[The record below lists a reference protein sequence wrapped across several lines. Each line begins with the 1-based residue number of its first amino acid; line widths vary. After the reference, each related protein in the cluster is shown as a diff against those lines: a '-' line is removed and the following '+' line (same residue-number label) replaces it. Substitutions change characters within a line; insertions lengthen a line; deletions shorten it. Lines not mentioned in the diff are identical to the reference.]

1 MAPRIEKA
9 KGIGFCFGVRR
20 ALDIL
25 EKAARER
32 GTVETLGAIVHN
44 QPVLDRL
51 AGIGV
56 RIASGVDDI
65 QGSVV
70 AISAHGISPQLE
82 QEIKSRHI
90 EVIDTTCPFVH
101 RAQIAARRL
110 ARAGFFTIVYGDAH
124 HPEVKGVLGWA
135 GGRGMATVDE
145 QLVTGIKPLPR
156 RLGIL
161 SQTTQIPEHFNEFV
175 VQLISHTLDKD
186 SELRI
191 VDTICH
197 DIRERQAQALELA
210 RRVGLMLVIGGHSSA
225 NTNRLAQLC
234 SEVTRTYLIETAAE
248 IQTSWLEGEHRIGIT
263 GGASTADETI
273 DEVVT
278 RLELVT

>member
-25 EKAARER
+25 EKAAREH

-70 AISAHGISPQLE
+70 AISAHGVSPQLE

-263 GGASTADETI
+263 AGASTADETI

>member
-1 MAPRIEKA
+1 MTPRIEKA

-20 ALDIL
+20 ALNIL

-70 AISAHGISPQLE
+70 AISAHGVSPQLE

-145 QLVTGIKPLPR
+145 QLVTGLKPLPR

-263 GGASTADETI
+263 AGASTADETI

>member
-65 QGSVV
+65 QGGVV
-70 AISAHGISPQLE
+70 AISAHGVSPQLE

-263 GGASTADETI
+263 AGASTADETI

-278 RLELVT
+278 RLKLVT

>member
-25 EKAARER
+25 EKAAREH

-70 AISAHGISPQLE
+70 AISAHGVSPQLE

-263 GGASTADETI
+263 AGASTADETI

-278 RLELVT
+278 RLKLVT

>member
-20 ALDIL
+20 ALNIL

-44 QPVLDRL
+44 RPVLDRL

-56 RIASGVDDI
+56 RIASGVDDV
-65 QGSVV
+65 QGGVV
-70 AISAHGISPQLE
+70 AISAHGVSPQLK

-110 ARAGFFTIVYGDAH
+110 ARAGFFTIVYGDAY

-175 VQLISHTLDKD
+175 VQLISHTLGKD

-197 DIRERQAQALELA
+197 DIRERQAHALELA

-225 NTNRLAQLC
+225 NTNRLTQLC

-248 IQTSWLEGEHRIGIT
+248 IQTSWLEGEHHIGIT
-263 GGASTADETI
+263 AGASTADETI

-278 RLELVT
+278 RLKLVT

>member
-65 QGSVV
+65 QGGVV
-70 AISAHGISPQLE
+70 AISAHGVSPQLE

-263 GGASTADETI
+263 AGASTADETI